1 MASSL
6 AILLSLLILSSIT
19 IFTTYAQESP
29 SIFVDKFDT
38 SQSYRTNVCERQ
50 RLVSNGS
57 IAFSDA
63 LRGLNLTVVI
73 TDYQTGTVDD
83 AFFSLKDGKIQALYP
98 GLLAVILDE
107 VASRAGFSWRNT
119 FATVSPLDPI
129 NDVNKTWTDILLWG
143 VEVFDISAEVWG
155 KSAARMSKGVS
166 FPMGW
171 YDSSLVLVENF
182 RPGQSREVVNLWG
195 FLNPFDYTVWLSIC
209 GFIVLTGLTYWLLEY
224 LDVNTDESHVLENP
238 IGNIY
243 RAATTTTGHFGFEP
257 STHSA
262 RILGFSWT
270 FWALIVGAAYTANM
284 ASFLVSPKM
293 SFYRINSFQDAID
306 TKAAVCVK
314 GGDVVDSL
322 MTELQP
328 NVNLVRKNS
337 NEDAFLALRVNPTLG
352 GCDTAVFELNSLL
365 LYEKN
370 KEVNFDCTLASEKQV
385 QLHVP
390 SGMAT
395 AIDTGLFRCT
405 SLISHVLD
413 YYLAEMMSDGFVEEV
428 WRKHLNRIAT
438 IECVVEPQRG
448 ASSMGF
454 DETFSLTLEDV
465 GGIFVLHVIL
475 SGLSVA
481 IAIYQFFF
489 SKDGKAK
496 KRSFLQVFGI
506 QQLQTEVVR
515 RRESFMVGFSSSRRN
530 LSADFKMDDSESVF
544 G

>member
-1 MASSL
+1 MTLLS
-6 AILLSLLILSSIT
+6 ILLSFLLLSFSSLSN
-19 IFTTYAQESP
+19 TYGQESP
-29 SIFVDKFDT
+29 SIFVNKFDT
-38 SQSYRTNVCERQ
+38 TQSYRTNVCDRQ
-50 RLVSNGS
+50 QLVSNGT
-57 IAFSDA
+57 IAFPDA

-83 AFFSLKDGKIQALYP
+83 AFFSLKDGKIQVIYP

-107 VASRAGFSWRNT
+107 VARRAGFSWRNS
-119 FATVSPLDPI
+119 FAAVSPLDPI
-129 NDVNKTWTDILLWG
+129 HDVNKTWTDILLWG

-171 YDSSLVLVENF
+171 YDSSLVLVEHF

-195 FLNPFDYTVWLSIC
+195 FLNPFDYTVWLTIC

-224 LDVNTDESHVLENP
+224 LDVNTDESHILENP

-293 SFYRINSFQDAID
+293 SFYRINSFQDAVEN
-306 TKAAVCVK
+306 KASVCVK
-314 GGDVVDSL
+314 AGDVVDSL

-328 NVNLVRKNS
+328 NIKLVRKNS
-337 NEDAFLALRVNPTLG
+337 NEDAFLALRVNPAQG

-365 LYEKN
+365 LYERS
-370 KEVNFDCTLASEKQV
+370 KEVNYDCTLASEKHV
-385 QLHVP
+385 QLRVP

-395 AIDTGLFRCT
+395 AIDTGIFQCT

-413 YYLAEMMSDGFVEEV
+413 YYLAAMISDGFVEEA

-454 DETFSLTLEDV
+454 DDTFSLTLEDV
-465 GGIFVLHVIL
+465 GGIFVLHIIL
-475 SGLSVA
+475 SGISIS
-481 IAIYQFFF
+481 IAIFQFFYYN
-489 SKDGKAK
+489 DGKAR
-496 KRSFLQVFGI
+496 KRNFLQVFGI

-515 RRESFMVGFSSSRRN
+515 RRESFMLGFSSSRRN
-530 LSADFKMDDSESVF
+530 LSVDFKMDDSESVF